1 MSVLQQAGQQIIS
14 MTAEAVGALG
24 TEFSEEQVRL
34 EVPKD
39 KSFGEFS
46 VNTAMQLAS
55 VLRKN
60 PRQIAQEIIANM
72 KTEDTYVQEVSM
84 AGRDLLIFACR
95 SVTILM

>member
-39 KSFGEFS
+39 KSFGNF
-46 VNTAMQLAS
+46 
-55 VLRKN
+55 
-60 PRQIAQEIIANM
+60 
-72 KTEDTYVQEVSM
+72 
-84 AGRDLLIFACR
+84 R
-95 SVTILM
+95 SIRPCSWHLFCARIRGK